1 MVPYSL
7 EIYQA
12 PRKEYVTVWL
22 TVAIVSILILIAAA
36 CMLVGAVDATEQREQ
51 WSKEQRSR
59 ALDSCQ
65 DD

>member
-1 MVPYSL
+1 M
-7 EIYQA
+7 
-12 PRKEYVTVWL
+12 WL
-22 TVAIVSILILIAAA
+22 TVAIVSMLILIAAA

-51 WSKEQRSR
+51 WSKERRSR